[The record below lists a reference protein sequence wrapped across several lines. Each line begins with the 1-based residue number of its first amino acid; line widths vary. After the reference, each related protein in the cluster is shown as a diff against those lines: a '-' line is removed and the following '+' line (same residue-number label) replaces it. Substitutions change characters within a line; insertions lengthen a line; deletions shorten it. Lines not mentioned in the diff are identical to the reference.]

1 MLKQV
6 LSPALPGV
14 SASAGSEAAAAI
26 SLLVVEPS
34 VGGKLAALR
43 VGQAEWIRGS
53 KACLPVQ
60 RVSEAVV
67 VTECTQSSRITWAA
81 T

>member
-6 LSPALPGV
+6 LSPALPRV
-14 SASAGSEAAAAI
+14 SASAGREAAAAL

-34 VGGKLAALR
+34 VGGRLTALR
-43 VGQAEWIRGS
+43 VGQAEWIRGR